1 MIKEAENNVRIEGL
15 LSEVDLKYGSF
26 KKKTT
31 GEQVNSIGGSIKV
44 QVNQNVNGETVM
56 LEVPVHMFASE
67 YTNNGKKNPAYQNM
81 EKIMNEFTSIAV
93 AGNAAQADAV
103 RITNGKIVSNDFP
116 NRRTGEIS
124 SYPRINASFVSK
136 IRQDEMKPEATFTA
150 TFVVGK
156 KAAEVDKDGIE
167 TGRYKVTGV
176 LPQYGGK
183 VDVIEFLTTNKKVI
197 EAIDQYW
204 NENDTVSAI
213 GRLNFSSRT
222 ETVVKEVDF
231 GEAQEMVRTFS
242 VSELILTGGS
252 ATPLE
257 GDRAYDINEIKE
269 ALAERKERLEKM
281 KEENAASTSKTR
293 NAPAADSKG
302 RVDLGF

>member
-1 MIKEAENNVRIEGL
+1 MIREAENNVRIEGI

-26 KKKTT
+26 TKKAT
-31 GEQVNSIGGSIKV
+31 GEQVNSIGGSIKI

-67 YTNNGKKNPAYQNM
+67 YTNKGKKNPAYQNM
-81 EKIMNEFTSIAV
+81 EKIMNEFTSIAA
-93 AGNAAQADAV
+93 AGNVAQADAI
-103 RITNGKIVSNDFP
+103 RITNGKIVSNEFV
-116 NRRTGEIS
+116 NRTGEIS

-136 IRQDEMKPEATFTA
+136 IRQDEMKPEATFTI

-156 KAAEVDKDGIE
+156 KAPEVDKEGVE

-176 LPQYGGK
+176 LPQFGGK
-183 VDVIEFLTTNKKVI
+183 VDVIEFITANPKVI

-231 GEAQEMVRTFS
+231 GEAQESVRTFS
-242 VSELILTGGS
+242 VSELIITGGS
-252 ATPLE
+252 ASPLE
-257 GDRAYDINEIKE
+257 GDRAYDITEIQS
-269 ALAERKERLEKM
+269 ALADRKERLAKM
-281 KEENAASTSKTR
+281 KDDAASNTSRTR

-302 RVDLGF
+302 RIDLGF

>member
-1 MIKEAENNVRIEGL
+1 MIRQAENIVRIEGI
-15 LSEVDLKYGSF
+15 LSEVDLNYGSF
-26 KKKTT
+26 TKKTT
-31 GEQVNSIGGSIKV
+31 GEQVNSIGGSIKI
-44 QVNQNVNGETVM
+44 QVNQNINGKETT

-67 YTNNGKKNPAYQNM
+67 YTNKGQKNPAYQNI
-81 EKIMNEFTSIAV
+81 EKIKNEFTSIAA
-93 AGNAAQADAV
+93 AGGVQGADAV
-103 RITNGKIVSNDFP
+103 RITSGKIVMNEFP
-116 NRRTGEIS
+116 NRMGEIS
-124 SYPRINASFVSK
+124 SYPRINASFINK

-156 KAAEVDKDGIE
+156 KAAEVDKEGVE
-167 TGRYKVTGV
+167 TGRFKITGV

-183 VDVIEFLTTNKKVI
+183 VDVVEFITANPKVI

-213 GRLNFSSRT
+213 GRLNFSSHT

-231 GEAQEMVRTFS
+231 GEPQETVRTFS
-242 VSELILTGGS
+242 VSELIITGGS

-257 GDRAYDINEIKE
+257 GERAYDMNEIKA
-269 ALAERKERLEKM
+269 ALAERKNRMDAM
-281 KEENAASTSKTR
+281 KEDAKNSAGKTR
-293 NAPAADSKG
+293 KAPVADSEG